1 MISDSLSV
9 AVCEVASQ
17 AGQVILEIYD
27 QAYEVIEKAD
37 GSPVTVADHRAHDLI
52 SEQLAPLLPGTPL
65 LSEESAEISYQ
76 QRADWLRF
84 WLVDPLDGT
93 KEFIRRN
100 GEFTV
105 NIALIEDGVP
115 ILGVVHAPV
124 RRMTHFAVT
133 GGGAWRQVEDAAA
146 EPITIRPYLDGAVRM
161 VASRSH
167 SGAEVDQFRDSL
179 RAQSGQEVETVS
191 MGSALKVCLVAEGV
205 ADVYPRLGPTSE
217 WDTGASHCILN
228 EAGGR
233 LMDCAG
239 NELQYNKPTVLN
251 PWFLAVGDTS
261 YDWINVCPEL
271 KDRR

>member
-93 KEFIRRN
+93 KEFVRRN

-115 ILGVVHAPV
+115 ILGVVHTPV

>member
-93 KEFIRRN
+93 KEFIKRN

-105 NIALIEDGVP
+105 NIALVENNLPIMGVIYVPVSGDLYFGLTSEKKAYKINTVTFSEDL
-115 ILGVVHAPV
+115 LGK
-124 RRMTHFAVT
+124 
-133 GGGAWRQVEDAAA
+133 A
-146 EPITIRPYLDGAVRM
+146 EELNGAVGAST
-161 VASRSH
+161 VKKVIGSRSH
-167 SGAEVDQFRDSL
+167 FSSATKKYIEEIR
-179 RAQSGQEVETVS
+179 QSGEEVVFVS
-191 MGSALKVCLVAEGV
+191 VGSSLKFCFLAEGK
-205 ADVYPRLGPTSE
+205 ASIYPRFSPTME
-217 WDTGASHCILN
+217 WDT
-228 EAGGR
+228 
-233 LMDCAG
+233 CAG
-239 NELQYNKPTVLN
+239 DAICSAVGLKVIDAETKKRLVYNKKELVN
-251 PWFLAVGDTS
+251 PSFIV
-261 YDWINVCPEL
+261 N
-271 KDRR
+271 